1 MVFLEIDLMTTI
13 SADWITAVAAIAALV
28 VAIIIAWKQIQ
39 IQNEQTE
46 IAKKQA
52 EIASQQLNILNYQE
66 QERRIENSRAKLR
79 VEFIEWSS
87 PKNFIF
93 RYALR
98 IKNEGKTTARDIQIL
113 IDDRPGNEYFA
124 FFHRLN
130 EGDMP
135 LQLEQN
141 ESWEHDMAFANG
153 QEPKFN
159 IKIKWSDD
167 SGLPRSF
174 EQRLLP
180 RKETPIQD
188 LN

>member
-1 MVFLEIDLMTTI
+1 MTTI
-13 SADWITAVAAIAALV
+13 SADWITAVAAVAALV

-39 IQNEQTE
+39 IQNDQTK

-66 QERRIENSRAKLR
+66 QERRMENSRAKLR
-79 VEFIEWSS
+79 AEFIEWSL
-87 PKNFIF
+87 PKNIIF

-98 IKNEGKTTARDIQIL
+98 IRNEGKTTARDIQIL
-113 IDDRPGNEYFA
+113 IEDRPAHDYFA
-124 FFHRLN
+124 FLHRLD
-130 EGDMP
+130 EEDMP
-135 LQLEQN
+135 RKLEQN
-141 ESWEHDMAFANG
+141 ELWEHDMAFAAG

-167 SGLPRSF
+167 SGVPRLF

-180 RKETPIQD
+180 GKETQIQD

>member
-1 MVFLEIDLMTTI
+1 MTTI

-28 VAIIIAWKQIQ
+28 VAMIIAWRQIQ

-66 QERRIENSRAKLR
+66 QERRIENSSAKLR
-79 VEFIEWSS
+79 AEFIERFS
-87 PKNFIF
+87 PKNIIF

-98 IKNEGKTTARDIQIL
+98 IKNEGKTTAREIQII
-113 IDDRPGNEYFA
+113 IDDRPAHEYFA
-124 FFHRLN
+124 FLHGLN
-130 EGDMP
+130 EEDLP
-135 LQLEQN
+135 RKLEQN
-141 ESWEHDMAFANG
+141 ELWEHDMAFAAG

-167 SGLPRSF
+167 SGLPRLF

-180 RKETPIQD
+180 RKEIPIQD